1 MNNEPV
7 TPAAGAPLPCDP
19 AFENIPEDEAQTS
32 QELQDT
38 LRQIMEITFK
48 DNGHAYR
55 SVHAKGH
62 GLLRGT
68 ITVAPGLPSHLA
80 QGAFAK
86 PGRFNAYLRF
96 STNPGDILDD
106 KVSTPR
112 GLALKMVGVD
122 GPRLPGSEGE
132 TTQDF
137 VMQNA
142 KAFTAA
148 TPKAFL
154 KTLKMLAKTTDKA
167 PGTKKALSAVL
178 RGAEK
183 VVEAFGGESGT
194 LKSLGGHPQT
204 HILGESFSTVVPML
218 YGPYYAKLA
227 VVPVSA
233 TLTALTDQQVDLSDD
248 PDGLRHAVEAFF
260 ATQGGVWELQVQL
273 ATDSEKMPVEDASVQ
288 WPEDLSPYV
297 TVARLEVEPQA
308 AWSEE
313 KVRAMDD
320 GMAFSPWH
328 GLAAHR
334 PLGGVM
340 RVRKPA
346 YDMSSGFR
354 AEHNRCPIHEPRP
367 ENPGDPK
374 PFV

>member
-1 MNNEPV
+1 MNKLPDDSTLVVPLLFEP
-7 TPAAGAPLPCDP
+7 G
-19 AFENIPEDEAQTS
+19 FEQIPEDEAQTS
-32 QELQDT
+32 QALQDT
-38 LRQIMEITFK
+38 LRQIMEITFN
-48 DNGHAYR
+48 DNGHANR
-55 SVHAKGH
+55 GVHAKAH

-68 ITVAPGLPSHLA
+68 LMVAPGLPAQLA
-80 QGAFAK
+80 QGAFAT
-86 PGRFNAYLRF
+86 PGEFDAYLRF

-112 GLALKMVGVD
+112 GLALKIVGVQ
-122 GPRLPGSEGE
+122 GPRLPGSEGQV
-132 TTQDF
+132 TQDF

-142 KAFTAA
+142 KAFTAPD
-148 TPKAFL
+148 PKAFL
-154 KTLKMLAKTTDKA
+154 ETLKLLAKTTDKA

-204 HILGESFSTVVPML
+204 HILGESFSTVVPVL

-227 VVPVSA
+227 VVPVSTA
-233 TLTALTDQQVDLSDD
+233 LTALTDQVVDLKDD
-248 PDGLRHAVEAFF
+248 TDGLRHAVEAFF
-260 ATQGGVWELQVQL
+260 ASQGGVWELRVQL
-273 ATDSEKMPVEDASVQ
+273 ATDLDQMPIEDASRQ
-288 WPEDLSPYV
+288 WPEALSPYV
-297 TVARLEVEPQA
+297 TVATLEVKPQA

-313 KVRAMDD
+313 NVRRIDD

-346 YDMSSGFR
+346 YEMSANFR
-354 AEHNRCPIHEPRP
+354 GQHNGCPIHEPGFKGP
-367 ENPGDPK
+367 SL
-374 PFV
+374 